1 MYVLYAFARITD
13 DLGDGAE
20 EPDKILPQLT
30 LWRDLI
36 STSLLGTNFQHSTVL
51 DPVLTPYLDILPA
64 LLETAQHFEIPPDY
78 LVGIIDG
85 VIADQ
90 VQTRFADWDE
100 LHRYCYL
107 VASTVGLS
115 CMHVWGFQPPL
126 RVEAAIQCGIAFQLT
141 NILRDITEDAARN
154 RIYLPSE
161 LWHPLGITERDLL
174 QERTHPDIPQVMKHV
189 GDAAR
194 EHYAAGWQVMDSL
207 HDDGRRMFSMMWR
220 TYRALLVRIESNP
233 QRALHQRT
241 HVSFATKAWI
251 AATHATPW
259 TFRLLQKPNFRS

>member
-13 DLGDGAE
+13 DLGDRAL
-20 EPDKILPQLT
+20 EPEKILPQLS
-30 LWRDLI
+30 LWRELVCSSLACERLPP
-36 STSLLGTNFQHSTVL
+36 STAQ
-51 DPVLTPYLDILPA
+51 DPVLTPYLEILPA
-64 LLETAQHFEIPPDY
+64 LIDTSHQFEIPQDY

-90 VQTRFADWDE
+90 VQTRFANWDE

-126 RVEAAIQCGIAFQLT
+126 RVDAGIQCGIAFQLT

-154 RIYLPSE
+154 RIYLPTE
-161 LWHPLGITERDLL
+161 LWQPLGITEQDLL
-174 QERTHPDIPQVMKHV
+174 QAQTHPQIPLVMKRV
-189 GDAAR
+189 ADAAR
-194 EHYAAGWQVMDSL
+194 EHYASGWQVMDSL
-207 HDDGRRMFSMMWR
+207 HDDGQRMFSMMWR
-220 TYRALLVRIESNP
+220 TYRALLMRIESNP

-241 HVSFATKAWI
+241 HVPLATKAWI

-259 TFRLLQKPNFRS
+259 TFRLLQRPNLRS